1 MTNIMLE
8 MNEQLCRAVGFVS
21 DPSACKCN
29 VCKDLNWIA
38 PDAKTLTGGY
48 KAHIALPNLTDPT
61 NWFKWV
67 APKLLSENSSSF
79 DLYVFLG
86 GAIVKVREHGKTVAV
101 TDEELPGHA
110 LFLAARELLCKEERE

>member
-1 MTNIMLE
+1 MTNITPE
-8 MNEQLCRAVGFVS
+8 MNEELCKAVGFTQGVNGGWFS
-21 DPSACKCN
+21 PGRHLIDFC
-29 VCKDLNWIA
+29 
-38 PDAKTLTGGY
+38 PD
-48 KAHIALPNLTDPT
+48 LTDPT

-110 LFLAARELLCKEERE
+110 LFLAAWELLMEGK

>member
-1 MTNIMLE
+1 MTNITPE
-8 MNEQLCRAVGFVS
+8 MQEQLARAVGFRRQTLE
-21 DPSACKCN
+21 DLPPKFRHEGN
-29 VCKDLNWIA
+29 LGWVC
-38 PDAKTLTGGY
+38 PDNSTGHTL
-48 KAHIALPNLTDPT
+48 PDLTDPT

>member
-1 MTNIMLE
+1 MTNITLE
-8 MNEQLCRAVGFVS
+8 MNEALCKAVGFVFEDDGTL
-21 DPSACKCN
+21 DPSGE
-29 VCKDLNWIA
+29 VIPSWSED
-38 PDAKTLTGGY
+38 
-48 KAHIALPNLTDPT
+48 LTDPT

-110 LFLAARELLCKEERE
+110 LFLAAWELLVEGK